1 MYYNYFFNSVY
12 LSERLRWHQ
21 DFWKKN
27 SPRLNPVAARSGVT
41 FEVEAKKARL
51 PELEAAAA
59 KEGFWKSPESAEA
72 LLKERKTLETFLSKW
87 SGLERSLLDL
97 RAYLDLY
104 DESGDPSLEAEID
117 LHVEKVFR
125 DLDEIELERMLSGD
139 DDERNAILTIHAGA
153 GGTESQDWAEMLL
166 RMYMRFADRAGF
178 EVELIERQEG
188 EEAGIKS
195 ATILL
200 SGDHP
205 YGYLKAERGVHRLVR
220 ISPFDANKRR
230 HTSFASVF
238 VSPEIDDDVQIQI
251 NESDL
256 KIDTLRSGGAGGQH
270 VNKVESAVRIS
281 HVPSG
286 ITVLC
291 QQERSQHKNKAM
303 AMKILRSK
311 LYELEM
317 RQRAEKAAEAH
328 KSKKDIAWGSQIRSY
343 VLAPYRLVKDHRTGH
358 ETGNVDAVLDGDLM
372 EFIRRYLLAGG
383 AEEARGG
390 AA

>member
-1 MYYNYFFNSVY
+1 M
-12 LSERLRWHQ
+12 
-21 DFWKKN
+21 
-27 SPRLNPVAARSGVT
+27 AR
-41 FEVEAKKARL
+41 
-51 PELEAAAA
+51 
-59 KEGFWKSPESAEA
+59 
-72 LLKERKTLETFLSKW
+72 
-87 SGLERSLLDL
+87 
-97 RAYLDLY
+97 
-104 DESGDPSLEAEID
+104 EID
-117 LHVEKVFR
+117 SHVSKVAQE
-125 DLDEIELERMLSGD
+125 LDEIELERMLAGE

-166 RMYMRFADRAGF
+166 RMYTRFADRNGF
-178 EVELIERQEG
+178 DVELLEQQEG
-188 EEAGIKS
+188 EEAGIKN

-200 SGDHP
+200 KGDHP

-238 VSPEIDDDVQIQI
+238 VSPEIDDTVEILI

-256 KIDTLRSGGAGGQH
+256 KVDTLRSGGAGGQH
-270 VNKVESAVRIS
+270 VNKVESAVRIV
-281 HVPSG
+281 HVPTG

-317 RQRAEKAAEAH
+317 RQRAEKATEAH
-328 KSKKDIAWGSQIRSY
+328 KAKKDIAWGSQIRSY
-343 VLAPYRLVKDHRTGH
+343 VLAPYRLVKDHRTAH
-358 ETGNVDAVLDGDLM
+358 ETGNVDAVLDGDLK

-383 AEEARGG
+383 EEEAKGG